1 MMHEFQVTFLVNDV
15 NASVHVAQ
23 PLSRVARKFKSTL
36 HIINITRNRSAELTK
51 SLAVLQ
57 VGLQEGDLC
66 QITAIG
72 IDAEL
77 ACFVIKDM
85 LSAHYTVVGSK
96 INYEF
101 ACSPN
106 ACHKYARRV
115 RSNGTMPKPT
125 LNSPNLSV

>member
-57 VGLQEGDLC
+57 VGLQE
-66 QITAIG
+66 
-72 IDAEL
+72 
-77 ACFVIKDM
+77 VIYAK
-85 LSAHYTVVGSK
+85 
-96 INYEF
+96 
-101 ACSPN
+101 SPPS
-106 ACHKYARRV
+106 V
-115 RSNGTMPKPT
+115 LM
-125 LNSPNLSV
+125 LNSPVS

>member
-85 LSAHYTVVGSK
+85 LSAHYTCRGLQ
-96 INYEF
+96 NQ
-101 ACSPN
+101 
-106 ACHKYARRV
+106 
-115 RSNGTMPKPT
+115 
-125 LNSPNLSV
+125 L